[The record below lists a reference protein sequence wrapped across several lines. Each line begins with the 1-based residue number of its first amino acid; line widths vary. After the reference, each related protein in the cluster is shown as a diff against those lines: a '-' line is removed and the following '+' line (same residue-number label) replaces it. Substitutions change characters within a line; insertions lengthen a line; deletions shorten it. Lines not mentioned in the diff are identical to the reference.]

1 MKKKTKEPVTNKQIG
16 YGLLITG
23 ILILSW
29 FFTNNFVYHLS
40 VNWSSAGL
48 QAIDLAMSNWYKFGF
63 NLYSVLFSLMVVF
76 ILVSVIAYQ
85 IEKMRKNIRPAQ
97 EHGSAK
103 QGDVKTDSQELSSH
117 TDSDIILSKNMRLD
131 MNTRHT
137 NLNNNVMVIGDSG
150 SWKTMSYVKPNLL
163 QMHSNYIVVDPK
175 GAVAEEVGNAFKNE
189 HYEIRYLNTVD
200 MEKSM
205 GYNPF
210 AYFKEP
216 ADIQKFV
223 NNLIENTDRED
234 KTAGGDPFFDKAEIT
249 LITALCFYVRHV
261 FSSDPEYC
269 NFNSVMD
276 LLLQAEAREDDEEYK
291 SPLDELFEKLQGEVD
306 LLKKSGAPFE
316 VYTFGELACKN
327 YQIFK
332 MGSGKTIKSVLIS
345 VGVRLNMFN
354 LPELK
359 KILAKDELHL
369 ERLGQPMVKSKT
381 NPDDLSLDISKHD
394 YELYKGESYE
404 SLPEDRLRKM
414 ILFIIVSDADSTFSF
429 LTAIILQQMYDQLYR
444 IADGRKS
451 HQLPIHVRVVN
462 DEFANCG
469 KQKDIEKKMATMRSR
484 NISCSII
491 LQGISQ
497 LKDLYKD
504 KWEGIFENCPTTL
517 FLGGK
522 GPTTT
527 EMLSKIIG
535 NETVV
540 YQSTTRTKGQSGS
553 YSETDQIYQRPLYGP
568 DEINRIPLNH
578 CLIHIRGRQIYEDEK
593 YNLFD
598 HPNIAQTVHNK
609 DPEKAKSN
617 HFDIFT
623 YKEAMEQTEAKRN
636 TDAAYSQHPD
646 GFVDGNLNP
655 LGSKLVY
662 MSDEQLI
669 KLIDSATEES
679 SDDLIELLPA
689 L

>member
-1 MKKKTKEPVTNKQIG
+1 MSSKKKRYINGREIF
-16 YGLLITG
+16 YSLLLS
-23 ILILSW
+23 LIVLLLS
-29 FFTNNFVYHLS
+29 FVINNFIYHLFQ
-40 VNWSSAGL
+40 NWDSEGFNALEIAASK
-48 QAIDLAMSNWYKFGF
+48 WYVWGV
-63 NLYSVLFSLMVVF
+63 NLYSLIFTLLFMFIMASL
-76 ILVSVIAYQ
+76 IAYQ
-85 IEKMRKNIRPAQ
+85 IQQYRKNVRPTE

-103 QGDVKTDSQELSSH
+103 QGDIKHDSTELASESN
-117 TDSDIILSKNMRLD
+117 DDIILSKNMRLD

-175 GAVAEEVGNAFKNE
+175 GAVAEEVGNCFKE
-189 HYEIRYLNTVD
+189 KGYEIRYLNTVNMD
-200 MEKSM
+200 KSM

-210 AYFKEP
+210 AYFNDP
-216 ADIQKFV
+216 SDIQKFV

-261 FSSDPEYC
+261 FSKDPEHC
-269 NFNSVMD
+269 NFNTVMD
-276 LLLQAEAREDDEEYK
+276 LLLLAEAREEDEEFK
-291 SPLDELFEKLQGEVD
+291 SPLDELFEKLSEEID
-306 LLKKSGAPFE
+306 TLKKNKAPFNA
-316 VYTFGELACKN
+316 YTFGELACKN
-327 YQIFK
+327 YSIFK

-354 LPELK
+354 LPELQ
-359 KILAKDELHL
+359 KIMARDELHL
-369 ERLGQPMVKSKT
+369 ERLGQPMVKSKK
-381 NPDDLSLDISKHD
+381 NPDDLSLDISAED
-394 YELYKGESYE
+394 YEHFKQESYE
-404 SLPEDRLRKM
+404 DLTEDRLRKM
-414 ILFIIVSDADSTFSF
+414 VLFIIVSDADSTFSF

-593 YNLFD
+593 YNLFE
-598 HPNIAQTVHNK
+598 HPNINLTVHNS
-609 DPEKAKSN
+609 DPVQSN
-617 HFDIFT
+617 ENRFDIFT
-623 YKEAMEQTEAKRN
+623 YKKIMESIENARHIQRSNEET
-636 TDAAYSQHPD
+636 D
-646 GFVDGNLNP
+646 GFVDGNLSA
-655 LGSKLVY
+655 LGNKLTY
-662 MSDEQLI
+662 LSEEQLI
-669 KLIDSATEES
+669 RMISDETEEAS
-679 SDDLIELLPA
+679 NDSIELLPT

>member
-1 MKKKTKEPVTNKQIG
+1 MAHAKKKEPITGKQIG
-16 YGLLITG
+16 YAIAITVG
-23 ILILSW
+23 ILLVA
-29 FFTNNFVYHLS
+29 FCCNNFIYHLS
-40 VNWSSAGL
+40 EAWSTEGSM
-48 QAIDLAMSNWYKFGF
+48 AIETAMSQWYVWGVNF
-63 NLYSVLFSLMVVF
+63 YSAIFTLMIIF
-76 ILVSVIAYQ
+76 ILVSVVAYQ
-85 IEKMRKNIRPAQ
+85 IENMRKNIRPAE

-103 QGDVKTDSQELSSH
+103 QGDVHHDSSELSSG
-117 TDSDIILSKNMRLD
+117 TEDDIILSKNMKLD
-131 MNTRHT
+131 MNTRKT

-163 QMHSNYIVVDPK
+163 QMHSNYVVIDPK
-175 GAVAEEVGNAFKNE
+175 GAVAEEVGNAFKE
-189 HYEIRYLNTVD
+189 KGYEIRYLNTVD
-200 MEKSM
+200 MAKSM
-205 GYNPF
+205 RYNPF

-223 NNLIENTDRED
+223 NNLIENTDKED

-261 FSSDPEYC
+261 CAKDPDHC
-269 NFNSVMD
+269 NFNTVMD
-276 LLLQAEAREDDEEYK
+276 LLLLAEVREEDETHQSQLDDLFSKLEE
-291 SPLDELFEKLQGEVD
+291 EVNS
-306 LLKKSGAPFE
+306 LKAVEAPYE
-316 VYTFGELACKN
+316 AYTFGDLACKN

-354 LPELK
+354 LPELRQ
-359 KILAKDELHL
+359 IMSKDELHL
-369 ERLGQPMVKSKT
+369 ERLGKPLVKSIK
-381 NPDDLSLDISKHD
+381 NENDLSRDITCED
-394 YELYKGESYE
+394 YELHTGKKYE
-404 SLPEDRLRKM
+404 DLPKDRLRKS
-414 ILFIIVSDADSTFSF
+414 ILFVIVSDSDSTFAF

-444 IADGRKS
+444 LADARQD
-451 HQLPIHVRVVN
+451 HQLPIHVRVIN

-535 NETVV
+535 NETVI
-540 YQSTTRTKGQSGS
+540 YKSMTRTKGQSGS
-553 YSETDQIYQRPLYGP
+553 VSETDQIYQRPLYGS

-593 YNLFD
+593 YNLFS
-598 HPNIAQTVHNK
+598 HPNIDLTVHSSSHGDENR
-609 DPEKAKSN
+609 
-617 HFDIFT
+617 FDIFA
-623 YKEAMEQTEAKRN
+623 YKSVMEEAEHSRHVQA
-636 TDAAYSQHPD
+636 
-646 GFVDGNLNP
+646 
-655 LGSKLVY
+655 
-662 MSDEQLI
+662 
-669 KLIDSATEES
+669 EES
-679 SDDLIELLPA
+679 SNPDGYCDGSLSAIGNPLIYMTDDQLIRLIDNSISEDSSDFIDLLPTR
-689 L
+689 

>member
-1 MKKKTKEPVTNKQIG
+1 MKKTERITRKQAG
-16 YGLLITG
+16 YALALTSVVVICGAI
-23 ILILSW
+23 
-29 FFTNNFVYHLS
+29 TNNFVYHLS
-40 VNWSSAGL
+40 ENWSSEGL
-48 QAIDLAMSNWYKFGF
+48 NALDLAGSNLLKPGY
-63 NLYSVLFSLMVVF
+63 NLYSVLFTLIIVF
-76 ILVSVIAYQ
+76 ILISVIAYQ
-85 IEKMRKNIRPAQ
+85 IEKMRKNTRPAQ

-103 QGDVKTDSQELSSH
+103 QGDVKTGALELSSQAG
-117 TDSDIILSKNMRLD
+117 DDIILSKNLRLD

-175 GAVAEEVGNAFKNE
+175 GAVAEEVGNAFKEE

-210 AYFKEP
+210 SYFKEP

-223 NNLIENTDRED
+223 NNLIENTDSEQ
-234 KTAGGDPFFDKAEIT
+234 KSNGGDPFFEKAEVT

-261 FSSDPEYC
+261 FAQDPDRC
-269 NFNSVMD
+269 NFNTVMD
-276 LLLQAEAREDDEEYK
+276 LLLLAEVREDNETYQ
-291 SPLDELFEKLQGEVD
+291 SPLDELFDKLED
-306 LLKKSGAPFE
+306 EIEHLKKSGAPFE

-327 YQIFK
+327 YAIFK

-345 VGVRLNMFN
+345 VGVRLNVFN
-354 LPELK
+354 LPELQ
-359 KILAKDELHL
+359 KIMAKDELHL
-369 ERLGQPMVKSKT
+369 ERLGQPMVKSKV
-381 NPDDLSLDISKHD
+381 NPEDLSQDISKEQ
-394 YELYKGESYE
+394 YEMFKGESYE
-404 SLPEDRLRKM
+404 DLKEDRLRKM
-414 ILFIIVSDADSTFSF
+414 ILFVIVSDSDSTFSF

-444 IADGRKS
+444 IADGRKN
-451 HQLPIHVRVVN
+451 HQLPIHVRVIN

-497 LKDLYKD
+497 LKDLYKE

-540 YQSTTRTKGQSGS
+540 YRSTTTTKGQSGS

-568 DEINRIPLNH
+568 DEINRIPLDH

-598 HPNIAQTVHNK
+598 HPRIAETVHNK
-609 DPEKAKSN
+609 DPEIAKMN
-617 HFDIFT
+617 HFDIFS
-623 YKEAMEQTEAKRN
+623 YKEVMKKSEEKRN
-636 TDAAYSQHPD
+636 TDVRVSDTPD
-646 GFVDGNLNP
+646 GFVDGTLNP
-655 LGSKLVY
+655 LGSKLTY
-662 MSDEQLI
+662 MSDSQLI
-669 KLIDSATEES
+669 KLIDKKTEDS
-679 SDDLIELLPA
+679 RNDLFDLLPA

>member
-1 MKKKTKEPVTNKQIG
+1 MKKTERITRKQAG
-16 YGLLITG
+16 YALALTSVVVICGAI
-23 ILILSW
+23 
-29 FFTNNFVYHLS
+29 TNNFVYHLS
-40 VNWSSAGL
+40 ENWSSEGL
-48 QAIDLAMSNWYKFGF
+48 NALDLAGSNLLKPGY
-63 NLYSVLFSLMVVF
+63 NLYSVLFTLIIVF
-76 ILVSVIAYQ
+76 ILISVIAYQ
-85 IEKMRKNIRPAQ
+85 IEKMRKNTRPAQ

-103 QGDVKTDSQELSSH
+103 QGDVKTGALELSSQAG
-117 TDSDIILSKNMRLD
+117 DDIILSKNLRLD

-175 GAVAEEVGNAFKNE
+175 GAVAEEVGNAFKEE

-210 AYFKEP
+210 SYFKEP

-223 NNLIENTDRED
+223 NNLIENTDSEQ
-234 KTAGGDPFFDKAEIT
+234 KSNGGDPFFEKAEVT

-261 FSSDPEYC
+261 FAQDPDRC
-269 NFNSVMD
+269 NFNTVMD
-276 LLLQAEAREDDEEYK
+276 LLLLAEVREDNETYQ
-291 SPLDELFEKLQGEVD
+291 SPLDELFDKLED
-306 LLKKSGAPFE
+306 EIEHLKKSGAPFE

-327 YQIFK
+327 YAIFK

-345 VGVRLNMFN
+345 VGVRLNVFN
-354 LPELK
+354 LPELQ
-359 KILAKDELHL
+359 KIMAKDELHL
-369 ERLGQPMVKSKT
+369 ERLGQPMVKSKV
-381 NPDDLSLDISKHD
+381 NPEDLSQDISKEQ
-394 YELYKGESYE
+394 YEMFKGESYE
-404 SLPEDRLRKM
+404 DLKEDRLRKM
-414 ILFIIVSDADSTFSF
+414 ILFVIVSDSDSTFSF

-444 IADGRKS
+444 IADGRKN
-451 HQLPIHVRVVN
+451 HQLPIHVRVIN

-497 LKDLYKD
+497 LKDLYKE

-540 YQSTTRTKGQSGS
+540 YRSTTTTKGQSGS

-568 DEINRIPLNH
+568 DEINRIPLDH

-598 HPNIAQTVHNK
+598 HPRIAETVHNK
-609 DPEKAKSN
+609 DPEIAKMN
-617 HFDIFT
+617 HFDIFS
-623 YKEAMEQTEAKRN
+623 YKEVMKKAEEKRN
-636 TDAAYSQHPD
+636 TDVRVSDTPD
-646 GFVDGNLNP
+646 GFVDGTLNP
-655 LGSKLVY
+655 LGSKLTY
-662 MSDEQLI
+662 MSDSQLI
-669 KLIDSATEES
+669 KLIDKKTEDS
-679 SDDLIELLPA
+679 RNDLFDLLPA

>member
-1 MKKKTKEPVTNKQIG
+1 MKKTERITRKQAG
-16 YGLLITG
+16 YALALTSVVVICGAI
-23 ILILSW
+23 
-29 FFTNNFVYHLS
+29 TNNFVYHLS
-40 VNWSSAGL
+40 ENWSSEGL
-48 QAIDLAMSNWYKFGF
+48 NALDLAGSNLLKPGY
-63 NLYSVLFSLMVVF
+63 NLYSVLFTLIIVF
-76 ILVSVIAYQ
+76 ILISVIAYQ
-85 IEKMRKNIRPAQ
+85 IEKMRKNTRPAQ

-103 QGDVKTDSQELSSH
+103 QGDVKTGALELSSQAG
-117 TDSDIILSKNMRLD
+117 DDIILSKNLRLD

-175 GAVAEEVGNAFKNE
+175 GAVAEEVGNAFKEE

-210 AYFKEP
+210 SYFKEP

-223 NNLIENTDRED
+223 NNLIENTDSEQ
-234 KTAGGDPFFDKAEIT
+234 KSNGGDPFFEKAEVT

-261 FSSDPEYC
+261 FAQDPDRC
-269 NFNSVMD
+269 NFNTVMD
-276 LLLQAEAREDDEEYK
+276 LLLLAEVREDNETYQ
-291 SPLDELFEKLQGEVD
+291 SPLDELFDKLED
-306 LLKKSGAPFE
+306 EIEHLKKSGAPFE

-327 YQIFK
+327 YAIFK

-345 VGVRLNMFN
+345 VGVRLNVFN
-354 LPELK
+354 LPELQ
-359 KILAKDELHL
+359 KIMAKDELHL
-369 ERLGQPMVKSKT
+369 ERLGQPMVKSKV
-381 NPDDLSLDISKHD
+381 NPEDLSQDISKEQ
-394 YELYKGESYE
+394 YEMFKGESYE
-404 SLPEDRLRKM
+404 DLKEDRLRKM
-414 ILFIIVSDADSTFSF
+414 ILFVIVSDSDSTFSF

-444 IADGRKS
+444 IADGRKN
-451 HQLPIHVRVVN
+451 HQLPIHVRVIN

-497 LKDLYKD
+497 LKDLYKE

-540 YQSTTRTKGQSGS
+540 YQSTTTTKGQSGS

-568 DEINRIPLNH
+568 DEINRIPLDH

-598 HPNIAQTVHNK
+598 HPRIAETVHNK
-609 DPEKAKSN
+609 DPEIAKMN
-617 HFDIFT
+617 HFDIFS
-623 YKEAMEQTEAKRN
+623 YKEVMKKAEEKRN
-636 TDAAYSQHPD
+636 TDVRVSDTPD
-646 GFVDGNLNP
+646 GFVDGTLNP
-655 LGSKLVY
+655 LGSKLTY
-662 MSDEQLI
+662 MSDSQLI
-669 KLIDSATEES
+669 KLIDKKTEDS
-679 SDDLIELLPA
+679 RNDLFDLLPA

>member
-1 MKKKTKEPVTNKQIG
+1 MKKTERITRKQAG
-16 YGLLITG
+16 YALALTSVVVICGAI
-23 ILILSW
+23 
-29 FFTNNFVYHLS
+29 TNNFVYHLS
-40 VNWSSAGL
+40 ENWSSEGL
-48 QAIDLAMSNWYKFGF
+48 NALDLAGSNLLKPGY
-63 NLYSVLFSLMVVF
+63 NLYSVLFTLIIIF
-76 ILVSVIAYQ
+76 ILISVIAYQ
-85 IEKMRKNIRPAQ
+85 IEKMRKNTRPAQ

-103 QGDVKTDSQELSSH
+103 QGDVKTGALELSSQAG
-117 TDSDIILSKNMRLD
+117 DDIILSKNLRLD

-175 GAVAEEVGNAFKNE
+175 GAVAEEVGNAFKEE

-210 AYFKEP
+210 SYFKEP

-223 NNLIENTDRED
+223 NNLIENTDSEQ
-234 KTAGGDPFFDKAEIT
+234 KSNGGDPFFEKAEIT

-261 FSSDPEYC
+261 FAQDPDRC
-269 NFNSVMD
+269 NFNTVMD
-276 LLLQAEAREDDEEYK
+276 LLLLAEVREDNETYQ
-291 SPLDELFEKLQGEVD
+291 SPLDELFDKLED
-306 LLKKSGAPFE
+306 EIEHLKKSCAPFE
-316 VYTFGELACKN
+316 LYTFGELACKN
-327 YQIFK
+327 YAIFK

-345 VGVRLNMFN
+345 VGVRLNVFN
-354 LPELK
+354 LPELQ
-359 KILAKDELHL
+359 KIMAKDELHL
-369 ERLGQPMVKSKT
+369 ERLGQPMVKSKV
-381 NPDDLSLDISKHD
+381 NPEDLSQDISKEQ
-394 YELYKGESYE
+394 YEMFKGESYE
-404 SLPEDRLRKM
+404 DLKEDRLRKM
-414 ILFIIVSDADSTFSF
+414 ILFVIVSDSDSTFSF

-444 IADGRKS
+444 IADGRKN
-451 HQLPIHVRVVN
+451 HQLPIHVRVIN

-497 LKDLYKD
+497 LKDLYKE

-540 YQSTTRTKGQSGS
+540 YQSTTTTKGQSGS

-568 DEINRIPLNH
+568 DEINRIPLDH

-598 HPNIAQTVHNK
+598 HPRIAETVHNK
-609 DPEKAKSN
+609 DPEIAKMN
-617 HFDIFT
+617 HFDIFS
-623 YKEAMEQTEAKRN
+623 YKEVMKKAEEKRN
-636 TDAAYSQHPD
+636 TDVRVSDTPD
-646 GFVDGNLNP
+646 GFVDGTLNP
-655 LGSKLVY
+655 LGSKLTY
-662 MSDEQLI
+662 MSDSQLI
-669 KLIDSATEES
+669 KLIDKKTEDS
-679 SDDLIELLPA
+679 RNDLFDLLPA

>member
-1 MKKKTKEPVTNKQIG
+1 MKKTERITRKQAG
-16 YGLLITG
+16 YALALTSVVVICGAI
-23 ILILSW
+23 
-29 FFTNNFVYHLS
+29 TNNFVYHLS
-40 VNWSSAGL
+40 ENWSSEGL
-48 QAIDLAMSNWYKFGF
+48 NALDLAGSNLLKPGY
-63 NLYSVLFSLMVVF
+63 NLYSVLFTLIIVF
-76 ILVSVIAYQ
+76 ILISVIAYQ
-85 IEKMRKNIRPAQ
+85 IEKMRKNTRPAQ

-103 QGDVKTDSQELSSH
+103 QGDVKTGALELSSQAG
-117 TDSDIILSKNMRLD
+117 DDIILSKNLRLD

-175 GAVAEEVGNAFKNE
+175 GAVAEEVGNAFKEE

-210 AYFKEP
+210 SYFKEP

-223 NNLIENTDRED
+223 NNLIENTDSEQ
-234 KTAGGDPFFDKAEIT
+234 KSNGGDPFFEKAEVT

-261 FSSDPEYC
+261 FAQDPDRC
-269 NFNSVMD
+269 NFNTVMD
-276 LLLQAEAREDDEEYK
+276 LLLLAEVREDNETYQ
-291 SPLDELFEKLQGEVD
+291 SPLDELFDKLED
-306 LLKKSGAPFE
+306 EIEHLKKSGAPFE

-327 YQIFK
+327 YAIFK

-345 VGVRLNMFN
+345 VGVRLNVFN
-354 LPELK
+354 LPELQ
-359 KILAKDELHL
+359 KIMAKDELHL
-369 ERLGQPMVKSKT
+369 ERLGQPMVKSKV
-381 NPDDLSLDISKHD
+381 NPEDLSQDISKEQ
-394 YELYKGESYE
+394 YEMFKGESYE
-404 SLPEDRLRKM
+404 DLKEDRLRKM
-414 ILFIIVSDADSTFSF
+414 ILFVIVSDSDSTFSF

-444 IADGRKS
+444 IADGRKN
-451 HQLPIHVRVVN
+451 HQLPIHVRVIN

-497 LKDLYKD
+497 LKDLYKE

-540 YQSTTRTKGQSGS
+540 YQSTTTTKGQSGS

-568 DEINRIPLNH
+568 DEINRIPLDH

-598 HPNIAQTVHNK
+598 HPRIAETVHNK
-609 DPEKAKSN
+609 DPEIAKMN
-617 HFDIFT
+617 HFDIFS
-623 YKEAMEQTEAKRN
+623 YKEVMKKSEEKRN
-636 TDAAYSQHPD
+636 TDVRVSDTPD
-646 GFVDGNLNP
+646 GFVDGTLNP
-655 LGSKLVY
+655 LGSKLTY
-662 MSDEQLI
+662 MSDSQLI
-669 KLIDSATEES
+669 KLIDKKTEDS
-679 SDDLIELLPA
+679 RNDLFDLLPA

>member
-1 MKKKTKEPVTNKQIG
+1 MKKTERITRKQAG
-16 YGLLITG
+16 YALALTSVVVICGAI
-23 ILILSW
+23 
-29 FFTNNFVYHLS
+29 TNNFVYHLS
-40 VNWSSAGL
+40 ENWSSEGL
-48 QAIDLAMSNWYKFGF
+48 NALDLAGSNLLKPGY
-63 NLYSVLFSLMVVF
+63 NLYSVLFTLIIIF
-76 ILVSVIAYQ
+76 ILISVIAYQ
-85 IEKMRKNIRPAQ
+85 IEKMRKNTRPAQ

-103 QGDVKTDSQELSSH
+103 QGDVKTGALELSSQAG
-117 TDSDIILSKNMRLD
+117 DDIILSKNLRLD

-175 GAVAEEVGNAFKNE
+175 GAVAEEVGNAFKEE

-210 AYFKEP
+210 SYFKEP

-223 NNLIENTDRED
+223 NNLIENTDSEQ
-234 KTAGGDPFFDKAEIT
+234 KSNGGDPFFEKAEVT

-261 FSSDPEYC
+261 FAQDPDRC
-269 NFNSVMD
+269 NFNTVMD
-276 LLLQAEAREDDEEYK
+276 LLLLAEVREDNETYQ
-291 SPLDELFEKLQGEVD
+291 SPLDELFDKLED
-306 LLKKSGAPFE
+306 EIEHLKKSGAPFE

-327 YQIFK
+327 YAIFK

-345 VGVRLNMFN
+345 VGVRLNVFN
-354 LPELK
+354 LPELQ
-359 KILAKDELHL
+359 KIMAKDELHL
-369 ERLGQPMVKSKT
+369 ERLGQPMVKSKV
-381 NPDDLSLDISKHD
+381 NPEDLSQDISKEQ
-394 YELYKGESYE
+394 YEMFKGESYE
-404 SLPEDRLRKM
+404 DLKEDRLRKM
-414 ILFIIVSDADSTFSF
+414 ILFVIVSDSDSTFSF

-444 IADGRKS
+444 IADGRKN
-451 HQLPIHVRVVN
+451 HQLPIHVRVIN

-497 LKDLYKD
+497 LKDLYKE

-540 YQSTTRTKGQSGS
+540 YRSTTTTKGQSGS

-568 DEINRIPLNH
+568 DEINRIPLDH

-598 HPNIAQTVHNK
+598 HPRIAETVHNK
-609 DPEKAKSN
+609 DPEIAKMN
-617 HFDIFT
+617 HFDIFS
-623 YKEAMEQTEAKRN
+623 YKEVMKKSEEKRN
-636 TDAAYSQHPD
+636 TDVRVSDTPD
-646 GFVDGNLNP
+646 GFVDGTLNP
-655 LGSKLVY
+655 LGSKLTY
-662 MSDEQLI
+662 MSDSQLI
-669 KLIDSATEES
+669 KLIDKKTEDS
-679 SDDLIELLPA
+679 RNDLFDLLPA

>member
-1 MKKKTKEPVTNKQIG
+1 MKKTERITRKQAG
-16 YGLLITG
+16 YALALTSVVVICGAI
-23 ILILSW
+23 
-29 FFTNNFVYHLS
+29 TNNFVYHLS
-40 VNWSSAGL
+40 ENWSSEGL
-48 QAIDLAMSNWYKFGF
+48 NALDLAGSNLLKPGY
-63 NLYSVLFSLMVVF
+63 NLYSVLFTLIIVF
-76 ILVSVIAYQ
+76 ILISVIAYQ
-85 IEKMRKNIRPAQ
+85 IEKMRKNTRPAQ

-103 QGDVKTDSQELSSH
+103 QGDVKTGALELSSQAG
-117 TDSDIILSKNMRLD
+117 DDIILSKNLRLD

-175 GAVAEEVGNAFKNE
+175 GAVAEEVGNAFKEE

-210 AYFKEP
+210 SYFKEP

-223 NNLIENTDRED
+223 NNLIENTDSEQ
-234 KTAGGDPFFDKAEIT
+234 KSNGGDPFFEKAEIT

-261 FSSDPEYC
+261 FAQDPDRC
-269 NFNSVMD
+269 NFNTVMD
-276 LLLQAEAREDDEEYK
+276 LLLLAEVREDNETYQ
-291 SPLDELFEKLQGEVD
+291 SPLDELFDKLED
-306 LLKKSGAPFE
+306 EIEHLKKSGAPFE

-327 YQIFK
+327 YAIFK

-345 VGVRLNMFN
+345 VGVRLNVFN
-354 LPELK
+354 LPELQ
-359 KILAKDELHL
+359 KIMAKDELHL
-369 ERLGQPMVKSKT
+369 ERLGQPMVKSKV
-381 NPDDLSLDISKHD
+381 NPEDLSQDISKEQ
-394 YELYKGESYE
+394 YEMFKGESYE
-404 SLPEDRLRKM
+404 DLKEDRLRKM
-414 ILFIIVSDADSTFSF
+414 ILFVIVSDSDSTFSF

-444 IADGRKS
+444 IADGRKN
-451 HQLPIHVRVVN
+451 HQLPIHVRVIN

-497 LKDLYKD
+497 LKDLYKE

-540 YQSTTRTKGQSGS
+540 YRSTTTTKGQSGS

-568 DEINRIPLNH
+568 DEINRIPLDH

-598 HPNIAQTVHNK
+598 HPRIAETVHNK
-609 DPEKAKSN
+609 DPEIAKMN
-617 HFDIFT
+617 HFDIFS
-623 YKEAMEQTEAKRN
+623 YKEVMKKSEEKRN
-636 TDAAYSQHPD
+636 TDVRVSDTPD
-646 GFVDGNLNP
+646 GFVDGTLNP
-655 LGSKLVY
+655 LGSKLTY
-662 MSDEQLI
+662 MSDSQLI
-669 KLIDSATEES
+669 KLIDKKTEDS
-679 SDDLIELLPA
+679 RNDLFDLLPA